1 MTTTRRMCGK
11 ASKRWANARIEAQ
24 DVQAK
29 NTARANS
36 TAKVNC
42 QSSFCRF
49 SNCSKREET
58 EGRLAAPGDEPP
70 AGREP
75 RWFSSNIWAG
85 AISENQVTFVY
96 GGASTILETPTG
108 FSNGR
113 GGERFLKDTYWIAH
127 KQERRP
133 RDYWDAV

>member
-1 MTTTRRMCGK
+1 M
-11 ASKRWANARIEAQ
+11 EAH

-29 NTARANS
+29 NTARAKS

-42 QSSFCRF
+42 QSSLCRF

-85 AISENQVTFVY
+85 AISENQVTFVF
-96 GGASTILETPTG
+96 GGASTIFETPTG

-113 GGERFLKDTYWIAH
+113 GGGKLLADNYRVSH
-127 KQERRP
+127 K
-133 RDYWDAV
+133 

>member
-1 MTTTRRMCGK
+1 MTTTRRTCGS
-11 ASKRWANARIEAQ
+11 ASKRWANERMEAQ

-70 AGREP
+70 AGREA
-75 RWFSSNIWAG
+75 RWVSSNISA
-85 AISENQVTFVY
+85 
-96 GGASTILETPTG
+96 
-108 FSNGR
+108 R
-113 GGERFLKDTYWIAH
+113 GGLWEYGRFCFGGTAS
-127 KQERRP
+127 P
-133 RDYWDAV
+133 F

>member
-70 AGREP
+70 AARGT
-75 RWFSSNIWAG
+75 RWFPSNISCGAG
-85 AISENQVTFVY
+85 QQQSGNFHLSVT
-96 GGASTILETPTG
+96 ANPLLTHTRSR
-108 FSNGR
+108 N
-113 GGERFLKDTYWIAH
+113 
-127 KQERRP
+127 
-133 RDYWDAV
+133 